1 MIYEKLRKHQNPHAA
16 MEYLWNCS
24 IKKMA
29 EYLNCDNKYLALILS
44 GQKEAGKRLETD
56 IWRLVDEIKKE
67 KE

>member
-1 MIYEKLRKHQNPHAA
+1 
-16 MEYLWNCS
+16 
-24 IKKMA
+24 MA

-44 GQKEAGKRLETD
+44 GQKQAGKRLETD